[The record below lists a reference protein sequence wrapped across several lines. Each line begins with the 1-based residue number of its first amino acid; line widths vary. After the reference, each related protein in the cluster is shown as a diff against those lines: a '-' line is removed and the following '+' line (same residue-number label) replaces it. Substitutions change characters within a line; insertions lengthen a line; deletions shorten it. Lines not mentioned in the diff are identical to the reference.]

1 MRLHNTCPMC
11 MRDAFKATGL
21 NVLTFKV
28 DHHQLT
34 DSGIHPVNCNHGH
47 EFVIIFSGAKFEVL
61 FDIGM
66 NAINDGYAREA
77 VSSFTSS
84 LERFYEFFVSYCSY
98 KNQIDDSIYHQ
109 AWKDISNQSERQL
122 GAYIFTYLLK
132 YKATPILLNNKMVSF
147 RNSVIHKGYIPTI
160 KEAIN
165 FGNNVYDCIMNVIK
179 SLEENEDESLSVFYN
194 KILPKAEGYS
204 WTVDQSPAAICMNRK
219 SKSQNDIKATRYR
232 PFVEVLKS
240 FKIPPVS

>member
-1 MRLHNTCPMC
+1 

-84 LERFYEFFVSYCSY
+84 LERFYEFFISYSAH
-98 KNQIDDSIYHQ
+98 KNQIDDSIYEQ

-132 YKATPILLNNKMVSF
+132 YKET
-147 RNSVIHKGYIPTI
+147 HG
-160 KEAIN
+160 
-165 FGNNVYDCIMNVIK
+165 
-179 SLEENEDESLSVFYN
+179 LE
-194 KILPKAEGYS
+194 GR
-204 WTVDQSPAAICMNRK
+204 TC
-219 SKSQNDIKATRYR
+219 
-232 PFVEVLKS
+232 
-240 FKIPPVS
+240 